1 MEKIKAVLLSFLV
14 VSVLGFLTATPAL
27 SSDDPLESEEFKACT
42 AGGAGKDATVDG
54 SVLTF
59 QSADCGYCDPRLLYV
74 PAADHRRGE
83 RRVLR
88 YVPQVSGGG
97 PIEDVIEN
105 SPYSIPQVRHTYAY
119 FKGVFGH
126 MNEHQLGISEST
138 RGGAYALNNPEG
150 VLCVTEL
157 SMIAMERCTTAREAI
172 KLMGELAEQYGF
184 HGYSIGE
191 MLFVSDP
198 EEVWIWEIYRPG
210 PLWSPDPATGIDPT
224 GRLGC
229 AWVAQR
235 VPDDHICV
243 MPNLPRIAEID
254 PSDKNN
260 FMASDNIFSLGE
272 ELGLW
277 TGGPYDMRE
286 VYGRN
291 MRASARLW
299 NLYRILA
306 PSQFGDMPFS
316 DDLRDYPFSF
326 KPDKKLSVLEIAELF
341 RNSAEGTEFD
351 NTRGVCAGPWG
362 NPQHYGATRLAPTP
376 RTEYTDITQSR
387 GWLPDPIGGI
397 LWWGVDNGHTSVFT
411 PFYAGI
417 TELPES
423 YTIGNHGV
431 FTRDSAWWA
440 FNFVNNWATINWKG
454 MYPTIRTLRDELEAA
469 QMTIQPIIEYEAL
482 KLYGKRHKKG
492 KKDKKDKKTGTY
504 LTAYCVDNA
513 EYVVSVWWDLADYL
527 MSTFDDGIYPRYDI
541 DGERLRP
548 NQEWLDVCY

>member
-14 VSVLGFLTATPAL
+14 VSVMGFLTATPAL
-27 SSDDPLESEEFKACT
+27 SSDDIEACT
-42 AGGAGKDATVDG
+42 AGGIGKDATVDG

-74 PAADHRRGE
+74 PAADHRKHD

-88 YVPQVSGGG
+88 YVPQASGGG
-97 PIEDVIEN
+97 PIEDVIED
-105 SPYSIPQVRHTYAY
+105 SPYSIPQVKHTYAY

-138 RGGAYALNNPEG
+138 RGGAWALNNPEG
-150 VLCVTEL
+150 VFCVTEL
-157 SMIAMERCTTAREAI
+157 SMIALERCTTAREAI

-184 HGYSIGE
+184 HGFSTGE
-191 MLFVSDP
+191 MLFVADP

-210 PLWSPDPATGIDPT
+210 PDWSPDPATGMDPT

-235 VPDDHICV
+235 IPDNHICV

-254 PSDKNN
+254 LSDEDN

-299 NLYRILA
+299 NLCRILA
-306 PSQFGDMPFS
+306 PSQFGDMDFS
-316 DDLRDYPFSF
+316 NDLRDYPFSF
-326 KPDKKLSVLEIAELF
+326 EPDEKLSVLDLAELF
-341 RNSAEGTEFD
+341 RNSGEGTEFD
-351 NTRGVCAGPWG
+351 NTVGVCAGPWG

-397 LWWGVDNGHTSVFT
+397 LWWGVDNGHTSVFV
-411 PFYAGI
+411 PLYAGI

-423 YTIGNHGV
+423 YTIGDHYV

-454 MYPTIRTLRDELEAA
+454 MYPIIRTLRDELEAA
-469 QMTIQPIIEYEAL
+469 QMTIQPIIDYEAL
-482 KLYGKRHKKG
+482 KLYGKWS
-492 KKDKKDKKTGTY
+492 KKDKKDKKHKKHKKACTY

-513 EYVVSVWWDLADYL
+513 DYVVSAWWELADYL
-527 MSTFDDGIYPRYDI
+527 MSTFDDGRYPRYI